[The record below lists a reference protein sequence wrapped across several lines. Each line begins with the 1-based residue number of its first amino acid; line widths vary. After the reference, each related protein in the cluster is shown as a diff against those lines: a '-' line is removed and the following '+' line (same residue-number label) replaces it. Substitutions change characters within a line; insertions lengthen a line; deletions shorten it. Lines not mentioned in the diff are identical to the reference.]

1 MTRLFVDG
9 PTVIRAVAAAVQNLE
24 AHVEEVDALNVFP
37 VPDGDTGSNM
47 LATMRAA
54 LAEAERLPE
63 DRRDLDSVA
72 EALSRGALTGARG
85 NSGVILS
92 QIIRGMT
99 YGADGRRRANGLQ
112 LAEGLRRGSEVAY
125 GAVLTPVEGTM
136 LTVIRDAAD
145 AAEAAAGRQPHV
157 EAVLADVIAA
167 AASSVQRTPTLL
179 PVLEDAG
186 VVDSGGQG
194 LYRILE
200 GALQVKPRD
209 AEPSAPGGATPA
221 TASAPGGALS
231 APSVGVTAPAAY
243 DHAGHGHAGHE
254 GPEDEAHGYETEYL
268 LASRDGGIDIAELR
282 RAISAAGDS
291 VVVAGD
297 AWLARVHVH
306 GERPDDAIAAGLRFG
321 RLSSVAIRDLD
332 DQVAHHSAATLAV
345 AAPPEAAAQSPD
357 CGQPLASVASA
368 LDQLPAPVAS
378 PTGPQV
384 ASDVPASRPAPP
396 IAIVAVAHA
405 DGLARTL
412 ESLGARLVRPSHG
425 SRPSVGE
432 IAEAILAVGS
442 GEVIVL
448 PNDRDALLAARH
460 AADLTPLVRVEII
473 ATRNAA
479 EGIAAAVAFDA
490 GASLAENS
498 ARMTA
503 ESEALRSFT
512 VFTAARDSVV
522 DGQAVSRGEVI
533 AIDAD
538 KRLLAQETTIEAA
551 TLRALERLDDFDLV
565 TCHHGTGL
573 SADDVEELRRRIL
586 EQGWDVEVEMVPGG
600 QRHDHLLVAVE

>member
-24 AHVEEVDALNVFP
+24 AHVDEVDALNVFP

-200 GALQVKPRD
+200 GALQVKPKD
-209 AEPSAPGGATPA
+209 AEPSAPGGLTPA
-221 TASAPGGALS
+221 TASALGGVVS
-231 APSVGVTAPAAY
+231 TPWVGATAPGAR

-254 GPEDEAHGYETEYL
+254 GLEDEVHGYETEYL
-268 LASRDGGIDIAELR
+268 LVSRDGGIDIAELR
-282 RAISAAGDS
+282 RAISAVGDS

-306 GERPDDAIAAGLRFG
+306 GERPDDAIAAGLRYG

-332 DQVAHHSAATLAV
+332 DQVAHHSAA
-345 AAPPEAAAQSPD
+345 
-357 CGQPLASVASA
+357 
-368 LDQLPAPVAS
+368 LDQLPTPVAS

-384 ASDVPASRPAPP
+384 DQRVPTSRPAPP

-448 PNDRDALLAARH
+448 PNDRDALLASRH
-460 AADLTPLVRVEII
+460 AADLTPLVAVEII

-490 GASLAENS
+490 RTSLAENS

-551 TLRALERLDDFDLV
+551 TLRALARLDDFDLV

-573 SADDVEELRRRIL
+573 SADEVEELRHRIL